1 MNILPRPR
9 ARVSLLLTALLLVL
23 FVWPWPR
30 QISAPARIEPAMR
43 SDIFPPLSAHISQI
57 HTDNDDHVKKGDVL
71 FTLSSDT
78 LSFETKQSRA
88 RLKLIEAQMARRHS
102 NLDERRSGTMLD
114 DEYRREQ
121 AAYAGLIAQN
131 DKLIIRAPQDGVISG
146 ISPHLHEGRMIALT
160 QALARISNP
169 NAVTLLALAPEQDA
183 QHITQD
189 AALIFIADDPALPK
203 LTSTISRQAPTART
217 YIDETELTSL
227 YGGKIAVHTESD
239 EGLIPVNPVYEIRAE
254 LEDFRDHATLSKG
267 RTIRGLAK
275 IKGPREAYISR
286 IGRQVWRVLIR
297 EGDF

>member
-30 QISAPARIEPAMR
+30 QIWAPARIEPAMR

-114 DEYRREQ
+114 
-121 AAYAGLIAQN
+121 
-131 DKLIIRAPQDGVISG
+131 V
-146 ISPHLHEGRMIALT
+146 
-160 QALARISNP
+160 
-169 NAVTLLALAPEQDA
+169 ALAPEQDA

-254 LEDFRDHATLSKG
+254 LEDFWLRLKG
-267 RTIRGLAK
+267 RAKPIYRALAVK
-275 IKGPREAYISR
+275 FGAC
-286 IGRQVWRVLIR
+286 
-297 EGDF
+297 